1 MTKSFVV
8 SLVMVLLLCNM
19 AVAQGLG
26 DLSRT
31 LSQPP
36 AANNQGQ
43 NNGQGNGQGQ
53 NNNQGQNNGQGNGQ
67 NNQGQNQGNGGF
79 NWGTSGSGNKGG
91 NWFGGGNN
99 NNNSGAN
106 YFGFTHD
113 WVGVGLKFGAQLSLW
128 AQEAYGSS
136 DNGIDGE
143 SLLCGIVA
151 MRSLWGIWGDA
162 CVSYGLQ
169 KVNGSRPYG
178 FLFRTGL
185 SYKLHQ
191 NVFALVG
198 PRFHYHASNSV
209 LLTTDPT
216 TKMSKASILQG
227 TTADYGAGIDLRLKA
242 GRFMLEA
249 GFALMGAQAVD
260 AHDAS
265 NTFRSFMVMANMG
278 AGFFPAGH

>member
-1 MTKSFVV
+1 MHMKSLVV
-8 SLVMVLLLCNM
+8 SLVMVVLLCNM
-19 AVAQGLG
+19 ALAEGLG
-26 DLSRT
+26 DLSRA

-36 AANNQGQ
+36 AANNQ
-43 NNGQGNGQGQ
+43 NNGQ
-53 NNNQGQNNGQGNGQ
+53 NNNQGNQGNGQ
-67 NNQGQNQGNGGF
+67 NQNNGQNNNQNQNNGGF
-79 NWGTSGSGNKGG
+79 NWGTSRSSNKGD
-91 NWFGGGNN
+91 NWFGGGQ

-106 YFGFTHD
+106 YFGYTHD
-113 WVGVGLKFGAQLSLW
+113 WVSLGFKFGAQLSLW

-143 SLLCGIVA
+143 SLLCGVVA
-151 MRSLWGIWGDA
+151 MRSLVGIWGDA

-169 KVNGSRPYG
+169 RVNGSRPYG

-185 SYKLHQ
+185 SYKLQ
-191 NVFALVG
+191 NNLYVLVG

-209 LLTTDPT
+209 LLTTDPM

-249 GFALMGAQAVD
+249 GFALMGAQAMD

-265 NTFRSFMVMANMG
+265 NTFRSFMVMANLG
-278 AGFFPAGH
+278 GGFFLTGH